1 MDTEALHRNL
11 LDIWGKSLPLG
22 EKVLQI
28 LRTGLDDFHPQA
40 YAQILRDR
48 FIDAAHSVTARRK
61 AVLQHQET
69 VDVCGIVS
77 NLCADKMRQYAMQL
91 ASASAGASF
100 TLSDIVGALGDL
112 VQLVGSMGEE
122 VLGIEGAK
130 GDSDVASSMLRWL
143 EHRAAGRGKE
153 HFERQGA

>member
-11 LDIWGKSLPLG
+11 LDIWGQSLPLG
-22 EKVLQI
+22 EKVLRV
-28 LRTGLDDFHPQA
+28 LSTGLADFHPQA

-48 FIDAAHSVTARRK
+48 FIDAARSVTARRK

-69 VDVCGIVS
+69 VDVHGIVS
-77 NLCADKMRQYAMQL
+77 KLCADKMRQYAPQL

-100 TLSDIVGALGDL
+100 TLSDIVSALGNL
-112 VQLVGSMGEE
+112 VELVGTMGED

-130 GDSDVASSMLRWL
+130 GDSDVAATMLRWV
-143 EHRAAGRGKE
+143 EHRATGKGGE
-153 HFERQGA
+153 QFDRQGN

>member
-1 MDTEALHRNL
+1 M
-11 LDIWGKSLPLG
+11 PLG
-22 EKVLQI
+22 EMVLDV
-28 LRTGLDDFHPQA
+28 LRTGLADFHPQA

-77 NLCADKMRQYAMQL
+77 KLCADKMRQYAMQL

-100 TLSDIVGALGDL
+100 TLSDILGTLGNL
-112 VQLVGSMGEE
+112 VQLVGTMGED

-130 GDSDVASSMLRWL
+130 GDSDVASSMLRWV
-143 EHRAAGRGKE
+143 ERNAARRGKE
-153 HFERQGA
+153 QFERQGA

>member
-11 LDIWGKSLPLG
+11 LDIWGQSLPLG

-48 FIDAAHSVTARRK
+48 FVDAAHSVTARRK
-61 AVLQHQET
+61 AVLQHQEM
-69 VDVCGIVS
+69 VDVYGIVS
-77 NLCADKMRQYAMQL
+77 NLCADRMRQYAMRD
-91 ASASAGASF
+91 ASAVSIASF
-100 TLSDIVGALGDL
+100 TLSDILGALGNL
-112 VQLVGSMGEE
+112 VQLVGSMGED

-130 GDSDVASSMLRWL
+130 ADSDSCSARLRWV
-143 EHRAAGRGKE
+143 ERNAAEKGKE
-153 HFERQGA
+153 QFERQGA